1 MYLGGRQET
10 ASILSQSERL
20 MAYLNSELQCDS
32 AADLALSC
40 EFSMSAL
47 AALNPNASNT
57 YVYGDNSSSLQFCDN
72 SDASGENSNHLVDN
86 STTVRD
92 NTTAFGHFAIAEENE
107 PTALGTNSKALYE
120 NAAAIGGIDFYGDDV
135 DVGATLAFRGNDN
148 WAFGASVA
156 TAGEEATG
164 KHQVRYEGF

>member
-1 MYLGGRQET
+1 
-10 ASILSQSERL
+10 
-20 MAYLNSELQCDS
+20 MAYLNSKLQCDS

-47 AALNPNASNT
+47 AALNPNALNRS
-57 YVYGDNSSSLQFCDN
+57 VDGDNSSSLKCCDN

-92 NTTAFGHFAIAEENE
+92 NTTAFGHFAIAEETGS
-107 PTALGTNSKALYE
+107 TALGANRKALYE
-120 NAAAIGGIDFYGDDV
+120 NAAAIGDIDFYGDDV
-135 DVGATLAFRGNDN
+135 GRPLAFRGNDN

-156 TAGEEATG
+156 TACEKATG
-164 KHQVRYEGF
+164 KLQVRYEGF